1 MWIVM
6 CSKEEEHIFVC
17 VYIYGLSSIRV
28 KCCIL
33 VHIDLYS
40 TYTVFVRYIY
50 TDTHVY
56 IYIHIYLHYRYVLYL
71 YVLSSS
77 IVYLVVTCTS
87 HIYST

>member
-1 MWIVM
+1 M

-17 VYIYGLSSIRV
+17 IYIYIYGLSSIRV

-56 IYIHIYLHYRYVLYL
+56 IYTFIYITDMCYIYMYFH
-71 YVLSSS
+71 
-77 IVYLVVTCTS
+77 LVS
-87 HIYST
+87 YI